1 MATVFYDQAAVRII
15 TPVGVEETLLATDCS
30 VNFSASQTPL
40 YSIGKKG
47 SLGQFPSAARA
58 GDVSFNFLT
67 TITGDADNGNSTV
80 GGVSKAG
87 NIINYMASGIK
98 NSTNSLASG
107 CIIQVAGLSGTGF
120 LNSYSFNIGSNTIS
134 SSSASFTLFG
144 SGSTE
149 TPVIGRL
156 SGSLYSPDGNTGL
169 LATGVAHGRYTT
181 LGAPFQTSLGSYPL
195 AGPENGTVFGADYSI
210 SFNHNPVY
218 KIGQEFPTTTFYTT
232 AAESVNVTEDIFNSG
247 LAFDESPTDA
257 TMVIKSLNN
266 STHGSM
272 HVGLKGLKQQS
283 TSMSAGLDDIV
294 RSQKTLTT
302 TY

>member
-67 TITGDADNGNSTV
+67 TITGTDVSGNV
-80 GGVSKAG
+80 GGVPKAG

-98 NSTNSLASG
+98 NSTDSLASG

-156 SGSLYSPDGNTGL
+156 SGSLYAPDGNTGL
-169 LATGVAHGRYTT
+169 LATGVAHGRFTS
-181 LGAPFQTSLGSYPL
+181 LGAPFQTSLEKTTI
-195 AGPENGTVFGADYSI
+195 AGADDGTVFGADYSI

-247 LAFDESPTDA
+247 LAFNESPTDA
-257 TMVIKSLNN
+257 TMVIRSLTN
-266 STHGSM
+266 SAAISM

>member
-1 MATVFYDQAAVRII
+1 MATVFYDQAAVRI
-15 TPVGVEETLLATDCS
+15 TTADGVQETVLATDCS
-30 VNFSASQTPL
+30 VNFSSSQTPI

-58 GDVSFNFLT
+58 GDVSFSFLT
-67 TITGDADNGNSTV
+67 TITGNGDGKSSV
-80 GGVSKAG
+80 GGVAKAG

-107 CIIQVAGLSGTGF
+107 VIIQVAGLSGTGF
-120 LNSYSFNIGSNTIS
+120 LNSYSFNIGSNTVS
-134 SSSASFTLFG
+134 TSSAAFTLFG

-169 LATGVAHGRYTT
+169 LATGVGHGRFTT
-181 LGAPFQTSLGSYPL
+181 LGAPFQTTISAPT
-195 AGPENGTVFGADYSI
+195 AGTENGTIFGADYSV

-232 AAESVNVTEDIFNSG
+232 AAESVNVTEDVFNSG
-247 LAFDESPTDA
+247 LAFNETPTDA
-257 TMVIKSLNN
+257 TISVKGLNS
-266 STHGSM
+266 STPFGTM
-272 HVGLKGLKQQS
+272 NVGLNGLKQVS
-283 TSMSAGLDDIV
+283 TSMTAGLDDIV
-294 RSQKTLTT
+294 RTQKTLTT
-302 TY
+302 SY